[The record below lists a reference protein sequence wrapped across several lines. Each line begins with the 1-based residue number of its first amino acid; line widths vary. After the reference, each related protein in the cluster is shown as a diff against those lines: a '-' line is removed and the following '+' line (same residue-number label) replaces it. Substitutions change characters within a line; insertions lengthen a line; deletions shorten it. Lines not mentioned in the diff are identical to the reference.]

1 MSRTNLPGFT
11 ADSALYR
18 SSTHYQTVAS
28 SFSGSNNMVQP
39 AMIDDNTI
47 HCGNCLGGE
56 CAALHCF
63 ENWVQS
69 GGGGSGPYG
78 DGGAG
83 FGFGGGVVG
92 PVRRGCRDDQG
103 RMHRHGTSIHGT
115 IIRPPGGAEN
125 TYIINERCNNG
136 SWQVIE

>member
-1 MSRTNLPGFT
+1 MSKTNIPGFT

-18 SSTHYQTVAS
+18 SSTHYQTLAS

-39 AMIDDNTI
+39 AMINETTV
-47 HCGNCLGGE
+47 HCGNCVGGE
-56 CAALHCF
+56 CAMLHCF
-63 ENWVQS
+63 ENWVQG

-92 PVRRGCRDDQG
+92 PVRRGCRGLDG
-103 RMHRHGTSIHGT
+103 RMHRHGTT
-115 IIRPPGGAEN
+115 QE
-125 TYIINERCNNG
+125 
-136 SWQVIE
+136 